1 MSELDVSKTRSPAA
15 ASGQSSATCL
25 SVTIEQLVEHNNTAP
40 SDEQD
45 DCDKSIDTRLT
56 YTGAFVLMFVIG
68 LNTALDGIVYFPIA
82 QHFNDIQRA
91 SWIVN
96 GALITSTA
104 LQPIYGKCSDIVGRV
119 PVLAFSVI
127 FTFIGALLCAV
138 SSSMDMVIASRAI
151 QGIGN
156 AGMYTL
162 VNIIIA
168 DLFPERTRGK
178 LMSYSSASWSLA
190 SAAGTVIGGAIVEKS
205 TWRVVFWVNVGT
217 SVLCCAV
224 IATIM
229 RLPKPSGTRKE
240 KLGRVDFGGSLISLA
255 SIVLILL
262 ALSWGGQD
270 YPWSSGRVISC
281 IVVGIVI
288 GVVFVYY
295 EANYA
300 KEPILPMYLFK
311 TRNVALAVLGHL
323 VFGAV
328 TYAPLIFIPQ
338 WALVV
343 KNTTP
348 ITSGLY
354 TMPLPVA
361 EGFAVVIAGIL
372 VTKFGR
378 YRECLWFGA
387 TCLLVAATLLITLH
401 RSTHSAEV
409 IGIMVLYGIGF
420 GACIQTLILTAQ
432 VSAAGRDSA
441 TSTTACLFMRSLGS
455 MLVVA
460 VLSSV
465 SENKRKTEFAKV
477 IANFPDYADAVAKIT
492 KNQSLI
498 HRLPIPDELF
508 RQIADV
514 FMKSMRSAFIALV
527 PFAVLYFILVFFIQ
541 HKRLNTVRKITIQ

>member
-1 MSELDVSKTRSPAA
+1 MRDSDVSQTQSPATT
-15 ASGQSSATCL
+15 SGNTSATCL
-25 SVTIEQLVEHNNTAP
+25 SVTIEQLVEHSNGTTIEQPA
-40 SDEQD
+40 DEE
-45 DCDKSIDTRLT
+45 KSMDTRLT
-56 YTGAFVLMFVIG
+56 YVGAFVLMFAVG

-96 GALITSTA
+96 SYLITTTA

-119 PVLAFSVI
+119 PILALSVI
-127 FTFIGALLCAV
+127 FMFIGSLLSGV
-138 SSSMDMVIASRAI
+138 SSSMDMIIVSRAI
-151 QGIGN
+151 QGIGG

-168 DLFPERTRGK
+168 DLFPERKRGE
-178 LMSYSSASWSLA
+178 LMSYSSASWSFA
-190 SAAGTVIGGAIVEKS
+190 SAAGTIIGGAIVEKS
-205 TWRVVFWVNVGT
+205 TWRVVFWVNVAT
-217 SVLCCAV
+217 SVLSGAV

-229 RLPKPSGTRKE
+229 RLPKPSGTRRE
-240 KLGRVDFGGSLISLA
+240 KLDRVDFGGSVISLA
-255 SIVLILL
+255 SIVLVLL
-262 ALSWGGQD
+262 ALSWGGQQ
-270 YPWSSGRVISC
+270 YPWSSARVISC
-281 IVVGIVI
+281 IVVGVAI
-288 GVVFVYY
+288 GILFVYY
-295 EANYA
+295 EANHP

-354 TMPLPVA
+354 TMPLPIA
-361 EGFAVVIAGIL
+361 EGFAVVIAGVL
-372 VTKFGR
+372 VTRFGR
-378 YRECLWFGA
+378 YRECLWFGG

-401 RSTHSAEV
+401 RNTHSAEV

-432 VSAAGRDSA
+432 VGAAGRDSA
-441 TSTTACLFMRSLGS
+441 TVTTACLFMRSLGG
-455 MLVVA
+455 MIVVA
-460 VLSSV
+460 VMSTV

-477 IANFPDYADAVAKIT
+477 MALFPNYADSIARISKS
-492 KNQSLI
+492 QSLI
-498 HRLPIPDELF
+498 HRIALPDEVF
-508 RQIADV
+508 HRIVEV
-514 FMKSMRSAFIALV
+514 FMKSMRSAFTALV
-527 PFAVLYFILVFFIQ
+527 PFSVLFFLAVLFVE
-541 HKRLNTVRKITIQ
+541 HKRLNTVKKITIQ